1 MKPTTSKK
9 EELVAIEVW
18 DWQTR
23 VLHWLNAILIISLVI
38 IILGAEAVEE
48 LGFGEATE
56 DWLKSTHA
64 QVGRIFAITLTL
76 RILWG
81 FVGNRYARW
90 SDMLPFTQEKR
101 RAIVENIRWYLSGF
115 RGKAPVH
122 IGHNPLASLFY
133 IALFI
138 VLVVQALTGLLLAG
152 IEFNMFPASLLTAG
166 LDEHS
171 LEELEEAIEEIHEFG
186 LWFVIFF
193 FIAHMTGLIAHHLFD
208 RGGLLGSMIQG
219 KKYFKKD
226 ELEL

>member
-38 IILGAEAVEE
+38 LILGAEAVEE

-64 QVGRIFAITLTL
+64 QVGRIFTITLTL

-138 VLVVQALTGLLLAG
+138 VLVVQALTGLFLAG

-166 LDEHS
+166 FDEHT

-208 RGGLLGSMIQG
+208 RGGLLGSMIHG